1 MKYHLLLSSVCT
13 AGLIGSLPALA
24 QQSSSSSASQPGS
37 STAQTSSD
45 SGSGQYLR
53 VSQLIG
59 STAKAKDGQNLGQIE
74 DVVVDA
80 KAQHLKFAVL
90 GKGGFLGIGEKMVP
104 VPWKAMSVEQ
114 TDTGASGK
122 PNLTVNIDRQKLQSA
137 PTLHKDKQYSELDQP
152 DYTITVYRFYEIE
165 PVGAGSPSE
174 GAQTQSGSQ
183 QNPDS
188 SQQQNDSSQ
197 QK

>member
-1 MKYHLLLSSVCT
+1 MKYHLLLSTVCA
-13 AGLIGSLPALA
+13 AGLALPALA
-24 QQSSSSSASQPGS
+24 QHSSSSSTSGGS
-37 STAQTSSD
+37 TSQTSND
-45 SGSGQYLR
+45 TGSGQYVRLR
-53 VSQLIG
+53 QLIA

-74 DVVVDA
+74 DFVVDA
-80 KAQHLKFAVL
+80 KAQHLTFAVL
-90 GKGGFLGIGEKMVP
+90 GKGGLLGIGEKMVP
-104 VPWKAMSVEQ
+104 VPWKAVSVEQ
-114 TDTGASGK
+114 TDTSASGK

-165 PVGAGSPSE
+165 PVGAGAPSE
-174 GAQTQSGSQ
+174 GSQTQRGSQ

-188 SQQQNDSSQ
+188 NQRNDSTQ